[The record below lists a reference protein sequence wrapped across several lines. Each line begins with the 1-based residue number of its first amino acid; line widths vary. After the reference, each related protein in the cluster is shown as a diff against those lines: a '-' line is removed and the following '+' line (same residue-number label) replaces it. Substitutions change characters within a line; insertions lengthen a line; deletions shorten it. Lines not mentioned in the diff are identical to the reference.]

1 MSGLLEEG
9 QILGQPI
16 GEEHQRQEIPKAA
29 GRSANQNTENQFV
42 KQTYGQSG

>member
-9 QILGQPI
+9 QVLGQPI
-16 GEEHQRQEIPKAA
+16 GKEHQWQEVPKIT
-29 GRSANQNTENQFV
+29 GRSANENTENQFV